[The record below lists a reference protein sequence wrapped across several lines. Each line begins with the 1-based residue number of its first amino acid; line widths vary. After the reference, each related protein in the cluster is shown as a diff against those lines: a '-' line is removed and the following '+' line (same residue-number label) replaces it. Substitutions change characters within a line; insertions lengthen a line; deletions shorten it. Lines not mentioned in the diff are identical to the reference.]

1 LSSLLKD
8 YENYKKYRNVTFLGI
23 NTSITATQKTMESQV
38 KQFNLKP
45 FANMLDAGG
54 ATAAAYNVPKSAPFW
69 LVVIDG
75 DGKIA
80 YNASRGWTWAGGP
93 DNGKFIHQTQI
104 EKSLKAFPEGIIG
117 SKEVP
122 KEMELAAHYYDL
134 QQFDLLE
141 GELRKFEGKS
151 SAPAC
156 KEFAEYLRGRIA
168 ESRKAR
174 KDQIEALSKTE
185 PVQAW
190 REATAFAAAYP
201 AAPEK
206 SVVNELGR
214 SLVKMPE
221 VKKEIDAEAAFQQM
235 LVPELKK
242 TTTLARFTKNI
253 QPLLDGYL
261 KSYGATQYGAAVKAA
276 CEAHKQKVSA
286 GS

>member
-8 YENYKKYRNVTFLGI
+8 YETYKKNRNVTFIGI
-23 NTSITATQKTMESQV
+23 NTSITANLKTMESQV

-54 ATAAAYNVPKSAPFW
+54 ATAAAYNIPKNAPFW

-75 DGKIA
+75 GGKIA
-80 YNASRGWTWAGGP
+80 YNASRGWTWSGGA
-93 DNGKFIHQTQI
+93 DSGKFIHQTQL
-104 EKSLKAFPEGIIG
+104 EKSLKEYPEGILG
-117 SKEVP
+117 AKEVP
-122 KEMELAAHYYDL
+122 KDMETAAHYYDL

-156 KEFAEYLRGRIA
+156 REFAEHVRARIA

-174 KDQIEALSKTE
+174 KEQIEALSRTE
-185 PVQAW
+185 PVQAY
-190 REATAFAAAYP
+190 REATSFAAAFP
-201 AAPEK
+201 TAPERTA
-206 SVVNELGR
+206 VNDLGR
-214 SLVKMPE
+214 ELLKAPE
-221 VKKEIDAEAAFQQM
+221 VKKEIQAEAAFQQM

-242 TTTLARFTKNI
+242 TTTLDRFLKNV

-261 KSYGATQYGAAVKAA
+261 KSFGATQYGAAVKIA
-276 CEAHKQKVSA
+276 CEAHKLKVSSA
-286 GS
+286 K